1 MLSTSVRDL
10 DKIIITCS
18 YLVHSLFVIKLF
30 FHSLLFLRG
39 KNHVKKCPYNGM
51 NVSLQFMIETLSS
64 NVMILGERA
73 FGRKLELD
81 EVMREG
87 FHEWE

>member
-1 MLSTSVRDL
+1 
-10 DKIIITCS
+10 
-18 YLVHSLFVIKLF
+18 
-30 FHSLLFLRG
+30 
-39 KNHVKKCPYNGM
+39 
-51 NVSLQFMIETLSS
+51 MIETLPS